1 MTGFG
6 PPGFDISLCG
16 VNEAVM
22 AVLERTHLLEKI
34 GRDHVYPTMEN
45 AICATHE
52 SAHADGDEESCPLTT
67 VCRLA

>member
-1 MTGFG
+1 
-6 PPGFDISLCG
+6 
-16 VNEAVM
+16 M

-34 GRDHVYPTMEN
+34 GKDHVYATMES

-52 SAHADGDEESCPLTT
+52 SAHRDGDEDNCPLTT